1 VVSACGPVLLF
12 PLPFLDRFIGFNFP
26 EDLTFVRYFDVGV
39 LNSYFKSILP
49 SNGIGHGTGSRHCI
63 EEKRT
68 RDGAG

>member
-39 LNSYFKSILP
+39 LNSYHSFLICSDRI
-49 SNGIGHGTGSRHCI
+49 T
-63 EEKRT
+63 RT
-68 RDGAG
+68 RTWKMFPGTT